1 MSEIYDVIVI
11 GGGPAGSSIS
21 TLLSNWGRKVL
32 LLEKEKFPREH
43 IGESLLPAN
52 WKVFDKLGVSE
63 RIRSTSFVPKPGGT
77 FIWGK
82 DRNPWTVYFGEV
94 NGLPAAR
101 QVKRDIFDKILLDN
115 AKEKGVKVKEQSIVK
130 EVIFE
135 DNRATG
141 VVYENGKQT
150 CEAKAKYVVDASGQ
164 DKLLGKKLKSVEYNP
179 DFKNIAVWSYWEN
192 GKQLEGHDKGNVI
205 YITFEHGWFWYI
217 PLDFDNNLI
226 SVGAIV
232 RPEGRKELKEKGFEK
247 FYLDAIKS
255 SDQLPQL
262 LKDAK
267 QVADVKVIKDYS
279 YRNKQLFGEGWLMV
293 GDAACFVDPILSSG
307 VMLATSNGM
316 MGAYALNMILDDPN
330 IEKDILK
337 RYEDMYIRNYNTF
350 TELCN
355 NMYDTQKKSK
365 EDYFSG
371 ARNLVQ
377 PKLAHEKVDETGD
390 RQAFISLISGLNQKD
405 TEKVIN
411 NFLEKRK
418 KIGDNRTTFNEET
431 MFMVFDHINQNL
443 RNQKSKNEI
452 INSETLIELNSKVEI
467 KNEYFVPVVPNANK
481 MNQQRVLK
489 NQFGDIIQISPLLEL
504 LVDSLRVDKLNV
516 SELKMILSEKLQNEI
531 KEKELIKW
539 LKLCHNYGLIELNN
553 QVLGVT
559 NV

>member
-1 MSEIYDVIVI
+1 MAETYDVIVI

-21 TLLSNWGRKVL
+21 TLLSNWGRNVL

-63 RIRSTSFVPKPGGT
+63 KIRNTSFVPKPGGT

-82 DRNPWTVYFGEV
+82 DRTPWTVYFGEV

-101 QVKRDIFDKILLDN
+101 QVKRDVFDKILLDN
-115 AKEKGVKVKEQSIVK
+115 AKEKGAKVKEQSVVK
-130 EVIFE
+130 EIIFE
-135 DNRATG
+135 GNRATG
-141 VVYENGKQT
+141 VIYENGGQT
-150 CEAKAKYVVDASGQ
+150 YTAKAKYVVDASGQ
-164 DKLLGKKLKSVEYNP
+164 DKFLGKKLKSIEYNP
-179 DFKNIAVWSYWEN
+179 DFKNVAVWSYWEN

-232 RPEGRKELKEKGFEK
+232 TPTGRKVLKEKGFEK
-247 FYLDAIKS
+247 FYLEAINS
-255 SDQLPQL
+255 SDTLPSL
-262 LKDAK
+262 LENAK
-267 QVADVKVIKDYS
+267 QVANIKVTKDYS
-279 YRNKQLFGEGWLMV
+279 YRNTNLFGEGWLMV

-316 MGAYALNMILDDPN
+316 MGAYALNTLLDEPN
-330 IEKDILK
+330 LENDIFK
-337 RYEDMYIRNYNTF
+337 RYEEMYIRNYNTF
-350 TELCN
+350 TALCN

-377 PKLAHEKVDETGD
+377 PQLAHEKVDQTGD

-411 NFLEKRK
+411 NFMEKRK
-418 KIGDNRTTFNEET
+418 KIGNTHTTFNEET

-443 RNQKSKNEI
+443 RDEGKDNTT
-452 INSETLIELNSKVEI
+452 INSETVIGLNDRVEI
-467 KNEYFVPVVPNANK
+467 KNEYFVPVIPHANK
-481 MNQQRVLK
+481 MNKKRVLK
-489 NQFGDIIQISPLLEL
+489 NPFGDIIQLSPLLET
-504 LVDSLRVDKLNV
+504 LVESLKLDRLSV
-516 SELKMILSEKLQNEI
+516 TELKMILSEKLQSEI
-531 KEKELIKW
+531 GEAELVQW
-539 LKLCHNYGLIELNN
+539 LKLCHNYGLITLNN
-553 QVLGVT
+553 QALGAA